1 MSRDFLHTIK
11 ENEGII
17 YKLVNIYAEKDND
30 QQDLYQEIVYQL
42 WKSHQSFKGNSDIS
56 TWIYKVAL
64 NTSLTHIKL
73 KKKYTENNA
82 IQNVEFQVED
92 TLDIHQE
99 NKISEMYQLI
109 RTLNE
114 IDKAIIFLFL
124 EGKNHQEIAI
134 IIGLSVSNIGTRIN
148 RIKQNLKNKIV
159 K

>member
-1 MSRDFLHTIK
+1 MLYTQ
-11 ENEGII
+11 
-17 YKLVNIYAEKDND
+17 DND

-42 WKSHQSFKGNSDIS
+42 WKSHQTFKGNSDIS

-64 NTSLTHIKL
+64 NTSLSHIKL
-73 KKKYTENNA
+73 KKKYTENNS
-82 IQNVEFQVED
+82 IQRVEFHVDD
-92 TLDIHQE
+92 TSDNHYE
-99 NKISEMYQLI
+99 NKISEMYQKI

-114 IDKAIIFLFL
+114 LDKAIIFLFL

-148 RIKQNLKNKIV
+148 RIKQNLKNKIL

>member
-1 MSRDFLHTIK
+1 MSHDFLHSIK

-17 YKLVNIYAEKDND
+17 HKLVNIYAEKDND

-42 WKSHQSFKGNSDIS
+42 WKSHQTFKGNSDIS

-64 NTSLTHIKL
+64 NTSLSHIKL
-73 KKKYTENNA
+73 KKKYTENNS
-82 IQNVEFQVED
+82 IQRAEFHVDD
-92 TLDIHQE
+92 TSDNHHE
-99 NKISEMYQLI
+99 NKISEMYQKI

-114 IDKAIIFLFL
+114 LDKAIIFLFL

-148 RIKQNLKNKIV
+148 RIKQNLKNKIL

>member
-1 MSRDFLHTIK
+1 MSHDFIQSIK

-17 YKLVNIYAEKDND
+17 HKLVNIYAEKDND

-42 WKSHQSFKGNSDIS
+42 WKSHQTFKGNSDIS

-64 NTSLTHIKL
+64 NTSLSHIKL
-73 KKKYTENNA
+73 KKKYTEYNS
-82 IQNVEFQVED
+82 IKRVEFHVDD
-92 TLDIHQE
+92 TSDNHYE
-99 NKISEMYQLI
+99 NKISEMYQKI

-114 IDKAIIFLFL
+114 LDKAIIFLFL

-148 RIKQNLKNKIV
+148 RIKQNLKNKIL

>member
-1 MSRDFLHTIK
+1 M
-11 ENEGII
+11 
-17 YKLVNIYAEKDND
+17 
-30 QQDLYQEIVYQL
+30 
-42 WKSHQSFKGNSDIS
+42 
-56 TWIYKVAL
+56 

-82 IQNVEFQVED
+82 IQNIGFQVED
-92 TLDIHQE
+92 TSDIHQE